1 MLSIPLRER
10 MEDKSVKHIMFLTG
24 ELSGDMHAAELVKSI
39 RRIRPYWRFTA
50 IGSDNLR
57 AVGAEI
63 WYDSIHLGAIGF
75 FEAIKRAWPAIKL
88 RKKFIREL
96 PEINP
101 DLVIAVDYRGV
112 NMSLLNAAHRSGYR
126 GAYYVAPV
134 QWGSPSTTRE
144 RRAYL
149 KFLSFARRSKKF
161 REQTRDRFSA
171 VALVT
176 DLVILIYPLCENEYR
191 NAGANVHY
199 VGHPLAN
206 ILERQLK
213 LQQDDFQRV
222 EEIAELIS
230 GGAKLVGVLPG
241 SRLHEFK
248 HHCPILRDVVG
259 IIRDAFPNTTFFLPL
274 ASPKLLPQLV
284 RYWPTVRKEC
294 KIISPDEYDY
304 YAAAHLLLAKSGT
317 AVQTGMMLGTPMV
330 AFYRVLSEMLF
341 RLGKAIFQDREH
353 WTFPN
358 ILAGKEV
365 IPEFIQTACTV
376 ENIAG
381 AALDLLRDD
390 DARLKQKEELGNLRD
405 ILYRPDCLERSAQLV
420 VETAEKYGN
429 RDGANNMFT
438 DGI

>member
-1 MLSIPLRER
+1 
-10 MEDKSVKHIMFLTG
+10 MFLTG
-24 ELSGDMHAAELVKSI
+24 ELSGDMHAAELVKAI
-39 RRIRPYWRFTA
+39 HQIRPKWRFTA
-50 IGSDNLR
+50 IGTDNLR
-57 AVGAEI
+57 AAGAEI

-75 FEAIKRAWPAIKL
+75 LEAFKRAWPAIKL
-88 RKKFIREL
+88 RKKFIHEL
-96 PEINP
+96 PDINP

-112 NMSLLNAAHRSGYR
+112 NLSLLNAAHHSGYR
-126 GAYYVAPV
+126 GAYYIAPV
-134 QWGSPSTTRE
+134 LWGSPSPTRE

-171 VALVT
+171 VARVT
-176 DLVILIYPLCENEYR
+176 DLVILIYPLCEDEYR

-206 ILERQLK
+206 ILEHQLK
-213 LQQDDFQRV
+213 LQQDDFQRA
-222 EEIAELIS
+222 EEVAELTS

-248 HHCPILRDVVG
+248 HHCPILRDVVR
-259 IIRDAFPNTTFFLPL
+259 IIRDAFPKTTFFLPL
-274 ASPKLLPQLV
+274 ASPKLMPQLV

-330 AFYRVLSEMLF
+330 AFYRVVSEMLY
-341 RLGKAIFQDREH
+341 RIAKTVFQDREH

-365 IPEFIQTACTV
+365 IPEFIQTVCTV

-381 AALDLLRDD
+381 AALELLRDN
-390 DARLKQKEELGNLRD
+390 DARLKQKEELGKLRN
-405 ILYRPDCLERSAQLV
+405 ILYRPDCLEHSAQLV
-420 VETAEKYGN
+420 VDTAEKYDD
-429 RDGANNMFT
+429 RDEVDNLFT
-438 DGI
+438 DEI